1 MTGRSGHVFCRRI
14 DALGCSC
21 VECAGSAPTTRRR
34 CIWARLGTCVTS
46 TAFPRALSR
55 CAHASWRTE
64 DLVSFISCVPANTR
78 ATKQRCIDSYAR
90 GRCATAG
97 AACAATQGTR
107 SRARPCAS
115 GRTEC
120 GRGRRA
126 PRTTTPASSAASR
139 AKHCK
144 KSQNRVTPLRVSW
157 QRRLDGWLPVA

>member
-1 MTGRSGHVFCRRI
+1 MTGRSGHVLCRRI

-21 VECAGSAPTTRRR
+21 VECAGFAPTTRRR
-34 CIWARLGTCVTS
+34 CIWARLGTCTTS

-55 CAHASWRTE
+55 CAHASQRTE
-64 DLVSFISCVPANTR
+64 GLVSFISCVPVITR
-78 ATKQRCIDSYAR
+78 ATKQRYADSYAR

-107 SRARPCAS
+107 SRAGPCAR
-115 GRTEC
+115 GGLQTEN

-126 PRTTTPASSAASR
+126 PRTTTPASSAALR

-144 KSQNRVTPLRVSW
+144 SLMAASPLPMRVQW
-157 QRRLDGWLPVA
+157 QR